1 MDCSVKFFFQLRVND
16 TKEVESM
23 RRQLVFWSWSTIV
36 LLPAVIL
43 LLLAVLAADSLPIIA
58 LLLVFDGAILIGK
71 RRASVTQFLTQEKKK
86 VA

>member
-1 MDCSVKFFFQLRVND
+1 MND

-58 LLLVFDGAILIGK
+58 LLLVFDGAILMGK